1 MAAFEYTALNQKGRQ
16 QRGVLEADSA
26 RHARQLLREKDL
38 LPTKVESSGAEP
50 SSKGGVFSFTSG
62 LSSFERVLF
71 IRQLATL
78 VGSSMPIEE
87 ALKAVAEQTEKQ
99 RVATLIMAVRS
110 KVLEG
115 YTLAAS
121 LREQPKSFNALFCST
136 VAAGE
141 QSGYL
146 SKVLENLAD
155 YIERQYEATSSVKSA
170 LFYPATVL
178 LLAFFIVGALMVYVV
193 PDMVNVI
200 IDSGQ
205 QLPWFTLVL
214 IDLSD
219 FLSAFWWLL
228 LAALGA
234 LIVFARWLL
243 SRPGPKLIWDRF
255 KFRIPLVSRV
265 TRNSNAASYTNTLS
279 ILTRSGVPLVDAMAI
294 AGDVVGNTWLKQGLM
309 KATQTVSE
317 GVALKTSL
325 DEIGQ
330 FPPMVLH
337 MIAAGEQSGEL
348 DEMLGRVAVFQQR
361 EVERVLGAVLKLIE
375 PAMLLVMGGIV
386 LFIVMAVMLPMLSMN
401 QMV

>member
-1 MAAFEYTALNQKGRQ
+1 
-16 QRGVLEADSA
+16 
-26 RHARQLLREKDL
+26 
-38 LPTKVESSGAEP
+38 
-50 SSKGGVFSFTSG
+50 
-62 LSSFERVLF
+62 
-71 IRQLATL
+71 
-78 VGSSMPIEE
+78 MPIEE
-87 ALKAVAEQTEKQ
+87 ALRAVAEQTEKQ
-99 RVATLIMAVRS
+99 RVATLIMAIRS

-121 LREQPKSFNALFCST
+121 LREHSKSFNSLFCST

-155 YIERQYEATSSVKSA
+155 YIERQYEATSSVQSA

-178 LLAFFIVGALMVYVV
+178 ALAFLIVGALMVYVV

-205 QLPWFTLVL
+205 ELPWFTLIL
-214 IDLSD
+214 IDMTD

-228 LAALGA
+228 VAGMFGTVF
-234 LIVFARWLL
+234 LIRWLL
-243 SRPGPKLIWDRF
+243 SQAKARLWWDKF
-255 KFRIPLVSRV
+255 KFSLPLIAKV

-294 AGDVVGNTWLKQGLM
+294 AGDVVSNAWLRKGLI

-325 DEIGQ
+325 EEIGQ
-330 FPPMVLH
+330 FPPMMLH

-348 DEMLGRVAVFQQR
+348 DEMLSRVALFQQK

-375 PAMLLVMGGIV
+375 PVMLLIMGGIV